1 MIKLLTDFD
10 GIWTNQEEEAE
21 YVWNYIVKKLA
32 EISGFGH
39 EEISNFLDQVKR
51 EMNKT
56 PWLYGWMNNGKTACY
71 YGEDPF
77 GDNNAIFD
85 FIGRRNGNTVDDS
98 LSNRINII
106 AKSILKAGYP
116 SLDKFSNDCFF
127 ESTGQFKAEGKL
139 NACKEAKEVV
149 EKILPQ
155 NIEVVIASNSKTDKI
170 EYLFSKIG
178 LTPTN
183 ESSPV
188 RGRLHT
194 RGNSMKFVIDNEY
207 VSLPEYYTINSSYKV
222 PLRRKHYHEVLIDEK
237 PDYVLGDVFSL
248 DVALPLYLR
257 LNDTGFKNLKV
268 IQKVQ
273 PHTPA
278 WVKDFLSMKEF
289 EGIAF
294 MAESISD
301 VYPVLFKNK

>member
-1 MIKLLTDFD
+1 
-10 GIWTNQEEEAE
+10 
-21 YVWNYIVKKLA
+21 
-32 EISGFGH
+32 
-39 EEISNFLDQVKR
+39 
-51 EMNKT
+51 
-56 PWLYGWMNNGKTACY
+56 
-71 YGEDPF
+71 
-77 GDNNAIFD
+77 
-85 FIGRRNGNTVDDS
+85 
-98 LSNRINII
+98 
-106 AKSILKAGYP
+106 
-116 SLDKFSNDCFF
+116 
-127 ESTGQFKAEGKL
+127 
-139 NACKEAKEVV
+139 
-149 EKILPQ
+149 
-155 NIEVVIASNSKTDKI
+155 
-170 EYLFSKIG
+170 
-178 LTPTN
+178 
-183 ESSPV
+183 
-188 RGRLHT
+188 
-194 RGNSMKFVIDNEY
+194 